1 MAAKKATQAK
11 IAPAA
16 LPEEPAAVD
25 NVVHIPEIAIFVDVE
40 SLNVVASAALPS
52 IGCVVVDMNAK
63 TDSVI
68 TAVTDTIADYLTE
81 CGSAGDSSSTVAA
94 PSVWYRTLD
103 VTSQLIQYNRTMSK
117 STQRWWHVAHRNAVG
132 SVLAQPAANV
142 ADTLNYMINYLR
154 NAVERHVSGL
164 SIADR
169 KKAMDGI
176 RVYARGTH
184 FDVGA
189 IETLVY
195 EVLGLLPATESTLAF
210 QDALWFYRSARDAR
224 SYVDGLQDAYRNAM
238 SDEGFAATEDVIKSN
253 TKQAQKYLNSLLAER
268 TQDPSYLSG
277 AAHHPVYDVFYDF
290 LQVLYWKHV

>member
-1 MAAKKATQAK
+1 MT
-11 IAPAA
+11 
-16 LPEEPAAVD
+16 
-25 NVVHIPEIAIFVDVE
+25 N
-40 SLNVVASAALPS
+40 
-52 IGCVVVDMNAK
+52 
-63 TDSVI
+63 
-68 TAVTDTIADYLTE
+68 TIADWLTE
-81 CGSAGDSSSTVAA
+81 CDSAVDGADSACAT

-132 SVLAQPAANV
+132 SVLAQPAATV
-142 ADTLNYMINYLR
+142 GDTLNYMINYLR
-154 NAVERHVSGL
+154 NTVDRHVRGL

-169 KKAMDGI
+169 NMI
-176 RVYARGTH
+176 CVYARGTH

-224 SYVDGLQDAYRNAM
+224 SHVHGLQDAYRNAM

-253 TKQAQKYLNSLLAER
+253 TNQARKYLNSLLAGAHAGSCR
-268 TQDPSYLSG
+268 ICPVPHTILCMMCSTTSCKSCIGSMFNRKRAHSFGLFFVPLDNFISYLT
-277 AAHHPVYDVFYDF
+277 
-290 LQVLYWKHV
+290 

>member
-1 MAAKKATQAK
+1 MAKKPQPAK
-11 IAPAA
+11 IAPAEFQ
-16 LPEEPAAVD
+16 EEPVAVD
-25 NVVHIPEIAIFVDVE
+25 MAPHIPEIAIFVDVE

-52 IGCVVVDMNAK
+52 IGCVVVDLNDK
-63 TDSVI
+63 TDNVI
-68 TAVTDTIADYLTE
+68 TSVTNTIADWLTE
-81 CGSAGDSSSTVAA
+81 CDSAVDGADSACAT

-132 SVLAQPAANV
+132 SVLAQPAATV
-142 ADTLNYMINYLR
+142 GDTLNYMINYLR
-154 NAVERHVSGL
+154 NTVDRHVRGL

-238 SDEGFAATEDVIKSN
+238 SDDGFAATEDAIKSN
-253 TKQAQKYLNSLLAER
+253 TKQAQKYLNNLLAER
-268 TQDPSYLSG
+268 TQDPAYLSG
-277 AAHHPVYDVFYDF
+277 AAHHPVYDVFHDF